1 MSMSSIGVSEL
12 ILGKLINLS
21 INQNKQL
28 QAVIKVFQVIMFSGI
43 GVVSR
48 GQVRLMISTVL

>member
-1 MSMSSIGVSEL
+1 MSSIGVSEL